1 MAQMGE
7 AAWKEALCEP
17 GHRIALDLWVSE
29 PAAERVSG
37 GYRLRQLPGRFS
49 SGIDH
54 ARWILA
60 GLDIESTE
68 PGWAAEPHVVL
79 IPVEDVTVLDGW
91 HTFGLRGASR
101 RSFVIEEAYV
111 PERQVLSQS
120 ELDPLTAVR
129 PRPAGAVFRMAF
141 TAIGTVALSG
151 VPLGTA
157 RPPSICTPGPAGIAR
172 RGHTRANRDRRRA
185 EALLLAYLALLARS
199 SLPAAPVRSGPGSA
213 GTSPEWAGVA
223 GMSSTPFSGR
233 SVRARCAPV
242 HPCNACGAPPT
253 LLRCIRRRSI

>member
-1 MAQMGE
+1 MRTTAELSGGCASTGWLRAVVGGSTRAVAQMGE

-17 GHRIALDLWVSE
+17 GHRIALELWVSD

-49 SGIDH
+49 SSIDH

-91 HTFGLRGASR
+91 HTFGLRGTGS
-101 RSFVIEEAYV
+101 RSFVIGEACA
-111 PERQVLSQS
+111 PGHRVLPQS

-129 PRPAGAVFRMAF
+129 PRPAGAVFRMVC
-141 TAIGTVALSG
+141 TAIGTVALSA

-157 RPPSICTPGPAGIAR
+157 WPPSICTPGPAGIAPPWTYPSYP
-172 RGHTRANRDRRRA
+172 GPSTGG
-185 EALLLAYLALLARS
+185 S
-199 SLPAAPVRSGPGSA
+199 PAAGLPSPARPVVLA
-213 GTSPEWAGVA
+213 GGTREE
-223 GMSSTPFSGR
+223 R
-233 SVRARCAPV
+233 VR
-242 HPCNACGAPPT
+242 
-253 LLRCIRRRSI
+253 IRRDIA